1 MASLRR
7 GARPSG
13 TVVHRLLARSA
24 STTATPPLPCQRELF
39 DLPDDICYLNAA
51 YMGPT
56 LKSSAA
62 IWAAGAAAKSTPW
75 ALSKESFYEDRQA
88 IRRSFA
94 ALVGATANDI
104 AIQASSSYGAAT
116 AAANVAVEAGQNIV
130 TLGGEHTSN
139 RFIWQQLADEQ
150 GLELRV
156 VAPPCP
162 SQPAGAWSEAVL
174 AQIDSATAVTAVVPN
189 YWLDGTMIDLA
200 AVSERCHEVDS
211 ALVVDGTQSV
221 GKCRLE
227 STYSYYSRSTYV
239 CLAMQGFREFRIQ
252 ITEFNLRDAKTMLW
266 SSDCKPSPRFLCL
279 SWQA

>member
-116 AAANVAVEAGQNIV
+116 AAANVAVDAGQNIV

-156 VAPPCP
+156 VAPPLYICHYK
-162 SQPAGAWSEAVL
+162 
-174 AQIDSATAVTAVVPN
+174 QI
-189 YWLDGTMIDLA
+189 
-200 AVSERCHEVDS
+200 
-211 ALVVDGTQSV
+211 
-221 GKCRLE
+221 KF
-227 STYSYYSRSTYV
+227 ST
-239 CLAMQGFREFRIQ
+239 
-252 ITEFNLRDAKTMLW
+252 N
-266 SSDCKPSPRFLCL
+266 
-279 SWQA
+279 